1 MHTILD
7 TLDGRKLL
15 TVLDTGTQVC
25 VVPISVVEA
34 LQYSYNKESDIT
46 LSSADD
52 MTTEPIGVCPEFKF
66 KLSDFTYT
74 VKAYVVRKASFQL
87 LLGNE
92 FLWSVGAALFPRWG
106 AFAVT
111 YPAVAM
117 IKASCKKVDSATA
130 PPPLH
135 IQEKRM
141 QHPSVDATSG
151 LQLETKKETVSFSFF
166 DVREKE
172 VPCLK
177 VSASCNV
184 ISIGERDYVKDAEPD
199 NDTPNVTPMQNPPLF
214 TDTYVRSR
222 VDINPAAPNWFKD
235 AMIGAIMRYHEA
247 IS

>member
-7 TLDGRKLL
+7 TLDGRKML

-25 VVPISVVEA
+25 VVPIAVVQA
-34 LQYSYNKESDIT
+34 LGYSYDKESDIT

-52 MTTEPIGVCPEFKF
+52 MTTDPVGVCHEFKF
-66 KLSDFTYT
+66 QLSTVMYT

-117 IKASCKKVDSATA
+117 IKASCKKVDTATA

-135 IQEKRM
+135 LQEKN
-141 QHPSVDATSG
+141 
-151 LQLETKKETVSFSFF
+151 L
-166 DVREKE
+166 
-172 VPCLK
+172 
-177 VSASCNV
+177 
-184 ISIGERDYVKDAEPD
+184 
-199 NDTPNVTPMQNPPLF
+199 
-214 TDTYVRSR
+214 
-222 VDINPAAPNWFKD
+222 
-235 AMIGAIMRYHEA
+235 
-247 IS
+247 